1 MEKRVKKKKNKA
13 VKWVIVIVVLL
24 VVIGGGIGACMHF
37 VTNAMTAAPAAVS
50 AQEYVMHDM
59 SDYIVT
65 DGVVVSKNIDIVA
78 TSLPYPVKAINVE
91 LGDSVK
97 KGDVICEIDTTEID
111 KNISKLEEQASDSDR
126 LQAKQIEMS
135 NHSLQSAS
143 RSQNA
148 SIAAAAK
155 AVENARR
162 AYNNAVKGKD
172 ALESVYNLALEEYEQ
187 AEAEYKELVK
197 QAELAS
203 PSDAATAL
211 EVEIMKARANLEELG
226 ATVSEYASSI
236 GAIDQ
241 LKAAYDTAI
250 DQYNELVAQSGD
262 GIQSARDQLDL
273 QQIQAGAYSEMAA
286 MLAAA
291 YEERGDSII
300 IAEQDGLVTSINA
313 VEGMPV
319 SQGSI
324 MQLEDDKNLRIE
336 VTIKEKDIP
345 KIMEGQEVN
354 ITSDTI
360 ADISA
365 KGVVAKVYRFKANK
379 VAAAGGTDYSSQT
392 SVEATYRAIIDV
404 TENNGLMLGMTARVE
419 IVVDD
424 IGDKMSVP
432 YTSIIEEGNKKYVY
446 VAKPAAEPGHYNPV
460 KTEVQTGLNGVYY
473 TEVTSGLESRDI
485 VITYPEEV
493 TEGVSITVMVK
504 KNDEDKDSS
513 EDESED
519 EE

>member
-1 MEKRVKKKKNKA
+1 MEKKVKKKKNKT

-203 PSDAATAL
+203 PSDARRLT
-211 EVEIMKARANLEELG
+211 
-226 ATVSEYASSI
+226 T
-236 GAIDQ
+236 Q
-241 LKAAYDTAI
+241 L
-250 DQYNELVAQSGD
+250 
-262 GIQSARDQLDL
+262 
-273 QQIQAGAYSEMAA
+273 
-286 MLAAA
+286 
-291 YEERGDSII
+291 
-300 IAEQDGLVTSINA
+300 
-313 VEGMPV
+313 
-319 SQGSI
+319 
-324 MQLEDDKNLRIE
+324 
-336 VTIKEKDIP
+336 
-345 KIMEGQEVN
+345 
-354 ITSDTI
+354 
-360 ADISA
+360 
-365 KGVVAKVYRFKANK
+365 
-379 VAAAGGTDYSSQT
+379 
-392 SVEATYRAIIDV
+392 
-404 TENNGLMLGMTARVE
+404 
-419 IVVDD
+419 
-424 IGDKMSVP
+424 
-432 YTSIIEEGNKKYVY
+432 
-446 VAKPAAEPGHYNPV
+446 
-460 KTEVQTGLNGVYY
+460 
-473 TEVTSGLESRDI
+473 
-485 VITYPEEV
+485 
-493 TEGVSITVMVK
+493 
-504 KNDEDKDSS
+504 
-513 EDESED
+513 
-519 EE
+519 

>member
-1 MEKRVKKKKNKA
+1 
-13 VKWVIVIVVLL
+13 
-24 VVIGGGIGACMHF
+24 
-37 VTNAMTAAPAAVS
+37 
-50 AQEYVMHDM
+50 
-59 SDYIVT
+59 
-65 DGVVVSKNIDIVA
+65 
-78 TSLPYPVKAINVE
+78 
-91 LGDSVK
+91 
-97 KGDVICEIDTTEID
+97 
-111 KNISKLEEQASDSDR
+111 
-126 LQAKQIEMS
+126 
-135 NHSLQSAS
+135 
-143 RSQNA
+143 
-148 SIAAAAK
+148 
-155 AVENARR
+155 
-162 AYNNAVKGKD
+162 
-172 ALESVYNLALEEYEQ
+172 
-187 AEAEYKELVK
+187 
-197 QAELAS
+197 
-203 PSDAATAL
+203 
-211 EVEIMKARANLEELG
+211 
-226 ATVSEYASSI
+226 
-236 GAIDQ
+236 
-241 LKAAYDTAI
+241 
-250 DQYNELVAQSGD
+250 
-262 GIQSARDQLDL
+262 
-273 QQIQAGAYSEMAA
+273 
-286 MLAAA
+286 
-291 YEERGDSII
+291 
-300 IAEQDGLVTSINA
+300 
-313 VEGMPV
+313 
-319 SQGSI
+319 
-324 MQLEDDKNLRIE
+324 
-336 VTIKEKDIP
+336 
-345 KIMEGQEVN
+345 MEGQEVN

>member
-1 MEKRVKKKKNKA
+1 MEKKVKKKKNKA

-37 VTNAMTAAPAAVS
+37 VTNAMTAAPAAAS

-148 SIAAAAK
+148 SIAGAAK

-211 EVEIMKARANLEELG
+211 EVEI
-226 ATVSEYASSI
+226 
-236 GAIDQ
+236 
-241 LKAAYDTAI
+241 
-250 DQYNELVAQSGD
+250 
-262 GIQSARDQLDL
+262 IQSARDQLDL